1 VTDALVIV
9 LIAAVLLL
17 AVLVIVQ
24 GRKRSAAPR
33 VPLDDSQ
40 LRRVL
45 DQALAARPTNQP
57 AHAPVAGESA
67 DGTARN
73 AAHEAAMAAA
83 SARIEQA
90 ERDAEAARAD
100 ASAARAEA
108 GRARAEAQS
117 LEADARRSAEKVT
130 QAARAAARVEADTE
144 VADAREEIG
153 RHRSALTAD
162 RDRMIAEAAATL
174 ESERVELQS
183 AQQRLQA
190 GMDALTEDRRRLTA
204 DRERVR
210 SEESEIGRSWAKVT
224 GREEALRLEAEQVS
238 DLQDQLTARGREL
251 EERVGAAEMDLVRIS
266 GLTAESARTEL
277 LARQEE
283 VVRRDAAMMVRRIE
297 SEAETTAKQRA
308 RAIVADAIQRVASD
322 QTAQTVVSV
331 VQLPADDV
339 KGRII
344 GREGRNIRTFET
356 VTGVNVIIDD
366 TPEAVLLSCFDPVRR
381 EIGRVTLEALIEDG
395 RIHPHRI
402 EEAFERAQD
411 EVDARC
417 VRAAED
423 AMLDVGISDLHPE
436 LVTLIGHLKY
446 RTSYGQ
452 NVLGHLVE
460 TAHIAGAMAAELGI
474 DPKVVVRG
482 AFLHDIGKALTHEAL
497 GSHATVGAEL
507 ARRYGESEDVAHCIE
522 AHHDEVAPAT
532 VEAVLTQAADACSGG
547 RPGARRE
554 SLESYVQ
561 RLERIEA
568 IASGKK
574 GVEKVF
580 AMQAGRELRVMVKP
594 EVVDDLEAHLLARE
608 VAKQIEEELTYPGQ
622 VRVTVIRESRATEVA
637 R

>member
-100 ASAARAEA
+100 ASAARADA